1 MIFPKEMSEVEII
14 VPSKDLVA
22 VAKVLS
28 TRGIFHQVDSTYL
41 GLESLGPSGWQE
53 TTANYSTM
61 ERRIQ
66 AVMQILSLTEE
77 QRGSSDF
84 DTIIDLEIVRPAVD
98 RIEEDVKNTNDQLI
112 NERKR
117 LEQLESQLRQLEPIS
132 HVKFDISS
140 LRNSSYL
147 HSILGE
153 IPAANINRLE
163 TSLSR
168 VPHVFF
174 TLRED
179 SQKPVVWLLGTLSNS
194 DILDRAA
201 KSAYL
206 NPLSIP
212 DEFSGTPEEISEMT
226 RKAAQESKQKIS
238 ELQANLVKLAGTYKN
253 ELQNLWWD
261 VHVSRL
267 ISDAIVRFGQLRHT
281 YVVVGWVPT
290 VDMPLLAERL
300 KQASKEILIETIP
313 TERTGHHDNVPVALL
328 NNKWLKPIQE
338 LVTTYGRP
346 SYGEFDPTIL
356 VALTFPILYGAMF
369 GDLGQ
374 GLVLM
379 LIGFLAHKKIF
390 MKGLSSLGLL
400 LVYCGFFATI
410 FGALYG
416 SIFGFE
422 GHLIEEYL
430 HFHFEPLWFSP
441 LENILTILGIAIDA
455 GIVIL
460 LFSYLLSLFNMIRA
474 RDWAHFWFGHSGV
487 VAVSFY
493 ICFLTILNG
502 LLGTTP
508 IAPKIAASISQLP
521 LPFNILT
528 PVLALGV
535 MFNGLFRNIAEGHRP
550 VIEGGIAMSLVTS
563 FMDLFESVISMLSNT
578 LSFVRVGAFAVA
590 HGGLSLAF
598 FSLAGE
604 EPTIGFWITLLIG
617 NIFIVGFEGLIV
629 YIQTMRLHYYE
640 ILGKFFHGGG
650 MRFEPLRLTSS
661 QEDV

>member
-226 RKAAQESKQKIS
+226 RKAAQESTPKIS
-238 ELQANLVKLAGTYKN
+238 EVQANLV
-253 ELQNLWWD
+253 
-261 VHVSRL
+261 
-267 ISDAIVRFGQLRHT
+267 
-281 YVVVGWVPT
+281 
-290 VDMPLLAERL
+290 
-300 KQASKEILIETIP
+300 
-313 TERTGHHDNVPVALL
+313 
-328 NNKWLKPIQE
+328 
-338 LVTTYGRP
+338 
-346 SYGEFDPTIL
+346 
-356 VALTFPILYGAMF
+356 
-369 GDLGQ
+369 
-374 GLVLM
+374 
-379 LIGFLAHKKIF
+379 
-390 MKGLSSLGLL
+390 
-400 LVYCGFFATI
+400 
-410 FGALYG
+410 
-416 SIFGFE
+416 
-422 GHLIEEYL
+422 
-430 HFHFEPLWFSP
+430 
-441 LENILTILGIAIDA
+441 
-455 GIVIL
+455 
-460 LFSYLLSLFNMIRA
+460 
-474 RDWAHFWFGHSGV
+474 
-487 VAVSFY
+487 
-493 ICFLTILNG
+493 
-502 LLGTTP
+502 
-508 IAPKIAASISQLP
+508 
-521 LPFNILT
+521 
-528 PVLALGV
+528 
-535 MFNGLFRNIAEGHRP
+535 
-550 VIEGGIAMSLVTS
+550 
-563 FMDLFESVISMLSNT
+563 
-578 LSFVRVGAFAVA
+578 
-590 HGGLSLAF
+590 
-598 FSLAGE
+598 
-604 EPTIGFWITLLIG
+604 
-617 NIFIVGFEGLIV
+617 
-629 YIQTMRLHYYE
+629 
-640 ILGKFFHGGG
+640 
-650 MRFEPLRLTSS
+650 
-661 QEDV
+661 

>member
-1 MIFPKEMSEVEII
+1 
-14 VPSKDLVA
+14 
-22 VAKVLS
+22 
-28 TRGIFHQVDSTYL
+28 
-41 GLESLGPSGWQE
+41 
-53 TTANYSTM
+53 
-61 ERRIQ
+61 
-66 AVMQILSLTEE
+66 
-77 QRGSSDF
+77 
-84 DTIIDLEIVRPAVD
+84 LEIVRPAVD

-346 SYGEFDPTIL
+346 SYGVFDPTIL
-356 VALTFPILYGAMF
+356 VAL
-369 GDLGQ
+369 
-374 GLVLM
+374 
-379 LIGFLAHKKIF
+379 
-390 MKGLSSLGLL
+390 S
-400 LVYCGFFATI
+400 
-410 FGALYG
+410 
-416 SIFGFE
+416 
-422 GHLIEEYL
+422 
-430 HFHFEPLWFSP
+430 
-441 LENILTILGIAIDA
+441 
-455 GIVIL
+455 
-460 LFSYLLSLFNMIRA
+460 
-474 RDWAHFWFGHSGV
+474 
-487 VAVSFY
+487 
-493 ICFLTILNG
+493 
-502 LLGTTP
+502 
-508 IAPKIAASISQLP
+508 
-521 LPFNILT
+521 
-528 PVLALGV
+528 
-535 MFNGLFRNIAEGHRP
+535 
-550 VIEGGIAMSLVTS
+550 
-563 FMDLFESVISMLSNT
+563 
-578 LSFVRVGAFAVA
+578 FAV
-590 HGGLSLAF
+590 L
-598 FSLAGE
+598 
-604 EPTIGFWITLLIG
+604 
-617 NIFIVGFEGLIV
+617 
-629 YIQTMRLHYYE
+629 
-640 ILGKFFHGGG
+640 
-650 MRFEPLRLTSS
+650 
-661 QEDV
+661 

>member
-1 MIFPKEMSEVEII
+1 LSTNDIELFLSNGDDMIFPKEMSEVEII

-238 ELQANLVKLAGTYKN
+238 ELEANLVKLATK
-253 ELQNLWWD
+253 
-261 VHVSRL
+261 
-267 ISDAIVRFGQLRHT
+267 T
-281 YVVVGWVPT
+281 P
-290 VDMPLLAERL
+290 
-300 KQASKEILIETIP
+300 
-313 TERTGHHDNVPVALL
+313 
-328 NNKWLKPIQE
+328 
-338 LVTTYGRP
+338 GRGGP
-346 SYGEFDPTIL
+346 GRG
-356 VALTFPILYGAMF
+356 GA
-369 GDLGQ
+369 
-374 GLVLM
+374 
-379 LIGFLAHKKIF
+379 
-390 MKGLSSLGLL
+390 
-400 LVYCGFFATI
+400 
-410 FGALYG
+410 
-416 SIFGFE
+416 
-422 GHLIEEYL
+422 
-430 HFHFEPLWFSP
+430 
-441 LENILTILGIAIDA
+441 
-455 GIVIL
+455 
-460 LFSYLLSLFNMIRA
+460 
-474 RDWAHFWFGHSGV
+474 
-487 VAVSFY
+487 
-493 ICFLTILNG
+493 
-502 LLGTTP
+502 
-508 IAPKIAASISQLP
+508 
-521 LPFNILT
+521 
-528 PVLALGV
+528 
-535 MFNGLFRNIAEGHRP
+535 
-550 VIEGGIAMSLVTS
+550 
-563 FMDLFESVISMLSNT
+563 
-578 LSFVRVGAFAVA
+578 
-590 HGGLSLAF
+590 
-598 FSLAGE
+598 
-604 EPTIGFWITLLIG
+604 
-617 NIFIVGFEGLIV
+617 
-629 YIQTMRLHYYE
+629 
-640 ILGKFFHGGG
+640 GGG
-650 MRFEPLRLTSS
+650 SGGGGGGFGGGSGGGGSSGGFGGGGGGGGAPRF
-661 QEDV
+661 